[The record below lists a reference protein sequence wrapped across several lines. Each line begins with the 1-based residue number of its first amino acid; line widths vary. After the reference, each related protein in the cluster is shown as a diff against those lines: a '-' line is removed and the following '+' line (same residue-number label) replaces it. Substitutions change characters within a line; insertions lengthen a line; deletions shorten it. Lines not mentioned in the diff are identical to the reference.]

1 MQTQINYEQQFLDVS
16 VDDLMAAIEAGLEL
30 DEEAKEKMAAIDDE
44 NLRNYKTEGWKIEK
58 LKQYIHSSEKFE
70 KSFEVL
76 KNFRI
81 IKFKELIQ
89 NILYFQ
95 GKRKE

>member
-1 MQTQINYEQQFLDVS
+1 
-16 VDDLMAAIEAGLEL
+16 MAS
-30 DEEAKEKMAAIDDE
+30 IDDE
-44 NLRNYKTEGWKIEK
+44 TLRNYKTEGWKVDK
-58 LKQYIHSSEKFE
+58 LKNFIESSDKFE
-70 KSFEVL
+70 KSFEGL

-95 GKRKE
+95 GKRKEQINIKGMVNFIFRKGID

>member
-1 MQTQINYEQQFLDVS
+1 
-16 VDDLMAAIEAGLEL
+16 MAAIE
-30 DEEAKEKMAAIDDE
+30 DE
-44 NLRNYKTEGWKIEK
+44 NLRNYKIEGWKIEK
-58 LKQYIHSSEKFE
+58 LKKYILSNEKFE

-76 KNFRI
+76 RNFRI

-95 GKRKE
+95 GKRK